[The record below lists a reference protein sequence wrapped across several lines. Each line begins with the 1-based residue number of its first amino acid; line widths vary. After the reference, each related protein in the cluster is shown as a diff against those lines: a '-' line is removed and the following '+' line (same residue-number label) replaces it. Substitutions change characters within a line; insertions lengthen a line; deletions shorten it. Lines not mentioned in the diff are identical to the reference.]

1 MKFKIKTQIQY
12 EDPLKRRL
20 ARNRI
25 WSYAITSLIKN
36 WKDHYLSKEIKQRV
50 VEVRGRRLLQF
61 DDWSFHKISLLI
73 RVKLHRTVSQ
83 VQSVLYVCVCPYY
96 VDSGKKV

>member
-20 ARNRI
+20 VRNRI
-25 WSYAITSLIKN
+25 WNYAITSLIKN

-50 VEVRGRRLLQF
+50 GEVRGCRLLQF
-61 DDWSFHKISLLI
+61 DDWSFHKENLSSHS
-73 RVKLHRTVSQ
+73 R
-83 VQSVLYVCVCPYY
+83 
-96 VDSGKKV
+96 